1 MVNMSY
7 QNSELRVKRV
17 MSDIT
22 VINYSKTEKI
32 SVKNREIWV
41 DQENYVEKQRNLV
54 KKEQN
59 RGNLAENRRKYSI
72 FR

>member
-1 MVNMSY
+1 MPANYKQTRFKYWVMVNMSY

-41 DQENYVEKQRNLV
+41 DQEN
-54 KKEQN
+54 
-59 RGNLAENRRKYSI
+59 
-72 FR
+72 